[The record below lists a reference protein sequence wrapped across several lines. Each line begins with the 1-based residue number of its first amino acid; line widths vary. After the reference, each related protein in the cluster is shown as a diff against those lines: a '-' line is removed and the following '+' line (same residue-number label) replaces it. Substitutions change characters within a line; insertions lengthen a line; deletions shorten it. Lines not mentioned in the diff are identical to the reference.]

1 MVFEISECPVFG
13 SLGVDGTAHGQG
25 MLFGEVGDRHSKSG
39 FCYIQKPLSGIT
51 RAGLEA
57 GAGPLPGDLLQLGW
71 EYLRV
76 PQDPIFPL

>member
-1 MVFEISECPVFG
+1 
-13 SLGVDGTAHGQG
+13 
-25 MLFGEVGDRHSKSG
+25 MLLGEVGDGHSKSG
-39 FCYIQKPLSGIT
+39 FCCIQKPLSGNS

-57 GAGPLPGDLLQLGW
+57 RAGPLPGDLCW